1 MSRTATSRAGSKHG
15 GQRTNA
21 VRGDHGCIPDAP
33 TAPTT
38 VDTAPMPH
46 GRREHGAA
54 AANFTSHPARGPHS
68 ARGCRAN
75 LPVPIS
81 LRLCHSPPPP
91 PLACRLLSLFS
102 PLVLGARFRP
112 QSRVP
117 RHRSRVPRP
126 PPRRGSTA
134 KRVYRSVSRARIA
147 LLRPLPFSPGAYQ
160 AAPVTCTLT
169 PGSGGRSRPST
180 RDTESAIPSLRG
192 YPECRPE
199 RCCSRP

>member
-1 MSRTATSRAGSKHG
+1 MQCAAITDASPTRRPHRPPSTPPRCHMAAVSTGRPRPILRHIPPVDRTPHAGVG
-15 GQRTNA
+15 RTC
-21 VRGDHGCIPDAP
+21 RCQYL
-33 TAPTT
+33 
-38 VDTAPMPH
+38 
-46 GRREHGAA
+46 
-54 AANFTSHPARGPHS
+54 FSS
-68 ARGCRAN
+68 AS
-75 LPVPIS
+75 V
-81 LRLCHSPPPP
+81 PPPP